1 MYNEKVM
8 NEFRAPA
15 NVGEV
20 ENANAV
26 GQVGNAACGDIMKIT
41 MRIEN
46 GIIEEVRFQT
56 YGCAAAVATSS
67 IATKMIKGKTVDEAL
82 ALTNREVVEE
92 LGGLPAQKI
101 HCSVLAEGA
110 IKAAI
115 KNYLENYKKEGAVAE
130 PSAR

>member
-8 NEFRAPA
+8 NEFRSPS

-26 GQVGNAACGDIMKIT
+26 GEVGNASCGDIMKIS
-41 MRIEN
+41 MRIED
-46 GIIEEVRFQT
+46 GIVREVKFLT

-67 IATKMIKGKTVDEAL
+67 VATRMIAGKTVDEAL
-82 ALTNREVVEE
+82 ALTNRDVIDE

-115 KNYLENYKKEGAVAE
+115 KNYLENYKIGHV
-130 PSAR
+130 SA

>member
-1 MYNEKVM
+1 MYSEKVM
-8 NEFRAPA
+8 NEFKSPA

-26 GQVGNAACGDIMKIT
+26 GQVGNASCGDIMKIT

-46 GIIEEVRFQT
+46 NIVQEVKFLT

-67 IATKMIKGKTVDEAL
+67 IATKMIKGKTVEEAL
-82 ALTNREVVEE
+82 KITNREVIDE

-110 IKAAI
+110 IKEAI
-115 KNYLENYKKEGAVAE
+115 KNYLENYKKDAAAE
-130 PSAR
+130 

>member
-8 NEFRAPA
+8 NEFKSPS

-26 GQVGNAACGDIMKIT
+26 GQVGNASCGDIMKIT
-41 MRIEN
+41 MRIED
-46 GIIEEVRFQT
+46 GIIQEVKFQT

-67 IATKMIKGKTVDEAL
+67 IATKMIKGKTIDEAL
-82 ALTNREVVEE
+82 ELTNQEVIDE

-115 KNYLENYKKEGAVAE
+115 KNYLENYKKENPTA
-130 PSAR
+130 

>member
-8 NEFRAPA
+8 NEFKSPA

-26 GQVGNAACGDIMKIT
+26 GQVGNASCGDIMKIT
-41 MRIEN
+41 MRIED
-46 GIIEEVRFQT
+46 GIIQEVKFQT

-67 IATKMIKGKTVDEAL
+67 IATKMIKGKTIDEAL
-82 ALTNREVVEE
+82 ELTNQEVIDE

-115 KNYLENYKKEGAVAE
+115 KNYLENYKKENPTA
-130 PSAR
+130 

>member
-8 NEFRAPA
+8 KEFMSPQ

-26 GQVGNAACGDIMKIT
+26 GEVGNASCGDIMKIS

-46 GIIEEVRFQT
+46 GIIEEVKFQT

-82 ALTNREVVEE
+82 ALTNQEVIEE

-115 KNYLENYKKEGAVAE
+115 KNYLENYKKEGNA
-130 PSAR
+130 

>member
-8 NEFRAPA
+8 KEFSAPA

-26 GQVGNAACGDIMKIT
+26 GQVGNASCGDIMKIS

-46 GIIEEVRFQT
+46 GIVEEVKFLT

-67 IATKMIKGKTVDEAL
+67 VATRLIKGKTVEEAL
-82 ALTNREVVEE
+82 ALTNKEVINE
-92 LGGLPAQKI
+92 LGGLPAQKL
-101 HCSVLAEGA
+101 HCSVLAEDA

-115 KNYLENYKKEGAVAE
+115 RNYLENYQKDN
-130 PSAR
+130 PSV